1 MASTRVNRL
10 IAPLDTVCDAGADFR
25 RTDPPLTHTMRAS
38 PRRAEQ
44 TRTMYTKAQELRGFL
59 ILTVFMAPALTFLL
73 VAGYGFLVWMF
84 QLVSGPPHGG

>member
-1 MASTRVNRL
+1 
-10 IAPLDTVCDAGADFR
+10 
-25 RTDPPLTHTMRAS
+25 
-38 PRRAEQ
+38 
-44 TRTMYTKAQELRGFL
+44 MYTKAQELRGFL